1 MYVSYSVLVVVNN
14 NVRLQKSRISIY
26 SGQVNGEFSFAI
38 DNLNKGGGLTYS
50 IVRLLDTYYTIMI
63 FISINREKNT
73 PCTTIGNCY
82 LHFPL
87 LINTFAY
94 TSNYY
99 RNRFNRVTYKIRML
113 TIFAYHS

>member
-63 FISINREKNT
+63 FISINREKT
-73 PCTTIGNCY
+73 PYTTIGSCY
-82 LHFPL
+82 WHFHCSFIYIFIHEQL
-87 LINTFAY
+87 F
-94 TSNYY
+94 SK
-99 RNRFNRVTYKIRML
+99 KI
-113 TIFAYHS
+113 